1 MKRLHAARNA
11 MITCVIAGL
20 LVMGITGIIASAK
33 TKPKLNRKNLELKV
47 GEKKKLQIKNTK
59 KKVKWISNNKK
70 IATVTQRGLWKKDW
84 KNKDHRTCS
93 EEKVCVQSD
102 SKTETVAAD
111 Q

>member
-1 MKRLHAARNA
+1 MKRLHAARNT

-70 IATVTQRGLWKKDW
+70 IATVTQRG
-84 KNKDHRTCS
+84 RFV
-93 EEKVCVQSD
+93 EKGLEKQRSSHVFRRKSMCA
-102 SKTETVAAD
+102 E
-111 Q
+111 